1 MVTDV
6 DLVELATEAG
16 RKSLI
21 LGRLTVVNNLAE
33 FRFKLKLQ

>member
-21 LGRLTVVNNLAE
+21 FGRLTVVNNLAE